1 MELKDIIE
9 SLNSYAGLFSL
20 LAVVAAIVVPFIIHR
35 IERKSQ
41 RQAMKDELEAM
52 QESARFPMTCG
63 EREQYVK
70 MSKLEKG
77 LNRKWTKEPKKKN
90 LFLWKHYPFQKDT
103 ATQNHQMLS

>member
-41 RQAMKDELEAM
+41 RQTMKDELEAM

-77 LNRKWTKEPKKKN
+77 LNRK
-90 LFLWKHYPFQKDT
+90 
-103 ATQNHQMLS
+103 

>member
-1 MELKDIIE
+1 MRGFIE

-41 RQAMKDELEAM
+41 RQTMKDELEAM
-52 QESARFPMTCG
+52 QESARFPMTYD

-77 LNRKWTKEPKKKN
+77 LNRK
-90 LFLWKHYPFQKDT
+90 
-103 ATQNHQMLS
+103 